1 MHGFIMVIGRNM
13 ARSAVGAAAYRSAAR
28 YIDLR
33 TGATYDFATKCDVLA
48 FGVLGWA
55 GGAESLWN
63 SAEDAEPMPDAIVAR
78 EAVLRVPAT
87 LDLRQSIELCR
98 TYAETLRRRHGVAV
112 HWAVHAQAPADA
124 TVPSG
129 VVALVGITVRKVSGN
144 RFGMPVRGLHDA
156 RYGRS
161 TMLELRHAWL
171 EAMMDVVQSPT
182 PGRIS
187 VTDPASGRGKHRS
200 ERGGQPE
207 IARDVERSRWDP
219 YLDLLARE
227 LTHLRERRRPP
238 LPQRRSAV
246 ERALAWR
253 RLWTRRDQH
262 GKPDQPN

>member
-13 ARSAVGAAAYRSAAR
+13 ARSAVGAAAYRGAAR

-33 TGATYDFATKCDVLA
+33 TGATYDFREKDDERDS
-48 FGVLGWA
+48 GVVGW
-55 GGAESLWN
+55 GGSPETLWN
-63 SAEDAEPMPDAIVAR
+63 RAEDAEPMPDAIVAR

-98 TYAETLRRRHGVAV
+98 TYAGTLRRRYGVAV
-112 HWAVHAQAPADA
+112 HWAVHNKAPADV

-129 VVALVGITVRKVSGN
+129 VLALVGITVRTVAGN
-144 RFGMPVRGLHDA
+144 RFGVPVRGLHDA

-161 TMLELRHAWL
+161 TLLELRHIWVDAVMNVL
-171 EAMMDVVQSPT
+171 RTRT

-187 VTDPASGRGKHRS
+187 ATDPAPGSGH
-200 ERGGQPE
+200 
-207 IARDVERSRWDP
+207 
-219 YLDLLARE
+219 LDLLARE
-227 LTHLRERRRPP
+227 LRHLNERRRPP

-253 RLWTRRDQH
+253 RLWARNSRN
-262 GKPDQPN
+262 KPN